1 MQSMNKVILIGRLA
15 AKPEL
20 KQSRN
25 GNPYTRLRLA
35 TRRLKGLKEDGANDE
50 TSGSDAR
57 HREDRFHTD
66 WHSVFVW
73 GTTAENCARY
83 LNKGALVSIE
93 GSLSYWEV
101 AQEEQP
107 TLFKNAIRAEQVQF
121 LTYGSP
127 AGEEAERVEIV
138 EILDNIEP
146 PRNHNA
152 VAHPA

>member
-20 KQSRN
+20 KQSKN

-35 TRRLKGLKEDGANDE
+35 TRRLKSQKDELVGEDAAGAAPRD
-50 TSGSDAR
+50 
-57 HREDRFHTD
+57 REDRFHTD

-73 GTTAENCARY
+73 GTTAENCVRY
-83 LNKGALVSIE
+83 LNKGALISIE
-93 GSLSYWEV
+93 GSLTYWEV
-101 AQEEQP
+101 AQDEQAQ
-107 TLFKNAIRAEQVQF
+107 FKNAIRAEQVQF
-121 LTYGSP
+121 LTYGAPASP
-127 AGEEAERVEIV
+127 EAEHV
-138 EILDNIEP
+138 EILDNFEP